1 MDGNLTSA
9 AAERPVSY
17 AALPLVSLIICTLDE
32 SESIVGVLQE
42 ATSVLAARPHE
53 IIVVDDSADDRT
65 AQAVQAYAALVPG
78 VRLLRRKG
86 ARGLA
91 SAVIAGWDMA
101 RGERLAVADGDGQ
114 HDLQLLPRMLQAVDE
129 GRCDLVAASRYIEGE
144 SGLSGARNAMS
155 RIATRA
161 TTSLLIGGL
170 TDPLSGFFVITRGCY
185 EAARPRLSGIGF
197 KILVDVVA
205 SSPARLRMEEIA
217 GALRGREHGQSKLD
231 IRVIADLGA
240 LLVEKRTRGLIPAR
254 LALFGAVG
262 LSGVVVHMATLDV
275 LYRAASFGVAQA
287 GAIVAAMTWNFWIN
301 NILTFRDMRLH
312 GAALWR
318 GLATFYVACLS
329 GGLISELLSAY
340 LYRQNIHWLAAG
352 VTGALAG
359 GLWNYH
365 ASTRA
370 TWDTGKHK
378 VQDQVT
384 ESAATPP
391 LAAPAPD

>member
-1 MDGNLTSA
+1 MDGNLLSA
-9 AAERPVSY
+9 AAERPLSY
-17 AALPLVSLIICTLDE
+17 AAFPLLSLIICTLDE
-32 SESIVGVLQE
+32 SESIAGVLRE
-42 ATSVLAARPHE
+42 ATSVLASYPHE

-65 AQAVQAYAALVPG
+65 AQVVQAYAAAVPG
-78 VRLLRRKG
+78 VRLLHRKD

-114 HDLQLLPRMLQAVDE
+114 HNLQLLPRMLQAMDE
-129 GRCDLVAASRYIEGE
+129 QGCDVVNVSRYIEGDT
-144 SGLSGARNAMS
+144 GLTGVRNAMS

-161 TTSLLIGGL
+161 TTGLLVGGL
-170 TDPLSGFFVITRGCY
+170 TDPLSGFFVVTRGCY
-185 EAARPRLSGIGF
+185 QAARPRLSGIGF

-205 SSPARLRMEEIA
+205 SSPARLKMEEVA

-240 LLVEKRTRGLIPAR
+240 LLVEKRTRGLISAR

-262 LSGVVVHMATLDV
+262 LSGVVVHMAVLDALHQV
-275 LYRAASFGVAQA
+275 APFGIAQA

-312 GAALWR
+312 GIALWR

-340 LYRQNIHWLAAG
+340 LYRQHIHWLAAG
-352 VTGALAG
+352 VIGALSG
-359 GLWNYH
+359 GLWNYY

-370 TWDTGKHK
+370 TWGAGKPK
-378 VQDQVT
+378 VQSQATD
-384 ESAATPP
+384 SAATP
-391 LAAPAPD
+391 LASPTHD